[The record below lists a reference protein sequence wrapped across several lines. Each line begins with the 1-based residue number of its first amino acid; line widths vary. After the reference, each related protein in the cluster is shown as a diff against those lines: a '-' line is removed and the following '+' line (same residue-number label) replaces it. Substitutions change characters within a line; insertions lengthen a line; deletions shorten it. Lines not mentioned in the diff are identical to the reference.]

1 MKLKKFIMIFNLIIA
16 MLLINSYAVYGF
28 EKTFYCTA
36 SNAWDW
42 VEHEQGDTRGTLFC
56 SEPGKKLGV
65 ANAKGLKSTKIVY
78 NFTDTNTDIEP
89 STGYAYYVAKYIGFN
104 NSDIQGVIWESRRW
118 GNTSNVL
125 EIKKDDASYGK
136 GRIYQR
142 ATQYGNAY
150 YGVFNVV
157 KNNSIFKTTTNEKDL
172 KVLVDR
178 INGTYTVGPYK
189 IELNVNKN
197 SYTTKGAENL
207 YNEIVG
213 TGNSGYSTETAFAK
227 FNINTDVTGINGT
240 ELKFVNESGNKI
252 TFPDFRPGR
261 EKEFY
266 IQFKPNNSGAI
277 TETGKP
283 IIKIHYLK
291 SFNGILRKGKGSQIS
306 FGSWSKIETTPGTPG
321 EPGTPGSPGS
331 TYTVQ
336 VEGREPQSYDLNFK
350 ADGKYLGGDITK
362 VELEN
367 YQLYKATLTTYS
379 ANPSSGAGSTD
390 VSAKTDFKYIG
401 ASATAVITYKF
412 DLVCTEY
419 DGFGGSSQHYR
430 TYTTK
435 RRVPVTVRSTRKLGG
450 NV

>member
-1 MKLKKFIMIFNLIIA
+1 

-136 GRIYQR
+136 GRIYRR

-178 INGTYTVGPYK
+178 INGTRWLDG
-189 IELNVNKN
+189 I
-197 SYTTKGAENL
+197 
-207 YNEIVG
+207 
-213 TGNSGYSTETAFAK
+213 
-227 FNINTDVTGINGT
+227 TD
-240 ELKFVNESGNKI
+240 SM
-252 TFPDFRPGR
+252 
-261 EKEFY
+261 
-266 IQFKPNNSGAI
+266 
-277 TETGKP
+277 
-283 IIKIHYLK
+283 
-291 SFNGILRKGKGSQIS
+291 
-306 FGSWSKIETTPGTPG
+306 
-321 EPGTPGSPGS
+321 
-331 TYTVQ
+331 
-336 VEGREPQSYDLNFK
+336 
-350 ADGKYLGGDITK
+350 
-362 VELEN
+362 
-367 YQLYKATLTTYS
+367 
-379 ANPSSGAGSTD
+379 D
-390 VSAKTDFKYIG
+390 VSLSELQELVMDREAWC
-401 ASATAVITYKF
+401 AVIHGVAK
-412 DLVCTEY
+412 
-419 DGFGGSSQHYR
+419 SR
-430 TYTTK
+430 T
-435 RRVPVTVRSTRKLGG
+435 RLS
-450 NV
+450 N